1 MSTTTVRLSAAFL
14 RKASAPG
21 GLIARVRGAEKLGVT
36 TAEVSSRITAQETN
50 AKWIEW
56 TVTRIEA

>member
-1 MSTTTVRLSAAFL
+1 MATTTVRLSAAFL

-21 GLIARVRGAEKLGVT
+21 GLIARVRGAEKLGVST
-36 TAEVSSRITAQETN
+36 SDVTARITAQETN

-56 TVTRIEA
+56 RVTSQN

>member
-1 MSTTTVRLSAAFL
+1 MATTTVRLTAAFL

-21 GLIARVRGAEKLGVT
+21 GLIARIRGAEKLGVS
-36 TAEVSSRITAQETN
+36 TADVTARITAQHEQ

-56 TVTRIEA
+56 TVTA